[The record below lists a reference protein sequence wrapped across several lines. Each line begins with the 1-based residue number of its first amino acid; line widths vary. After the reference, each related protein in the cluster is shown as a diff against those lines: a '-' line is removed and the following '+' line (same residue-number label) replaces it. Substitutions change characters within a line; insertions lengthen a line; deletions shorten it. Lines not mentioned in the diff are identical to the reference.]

1 MSTSHDM
8 PLLNRKILVG
18 MSGGIAAYK
27 IPELVRR
34 LIDQGATVRVVMTAG
49 AQAFIT
55 PLTLQAVSGHPVH
68 TDLLDTGAEAAMGH
82 IELAKWADL
91 IMLAPASANLIGRL
105 AHGLADDLL
114 TTVCLATAAPILVA
128 PAMNQQMWANP
139 AVQANCALLRQHGMV
154 IIEPASGAQA
164 CGDVGAGRMPEAL
177 QLRDAINQAFTTTTK
192 PLAGKT
198 LLITAGPTREALDPV
213 RFFSNHSSGKMGF
226 ALAQMAQQLGA
237 NVILVAG
244 PCALVTPAHVARI
257 DVTSAA
263 DMLAAV
269 EANITGVDIFIGCAA
284 VADYRPR
291 EIASTKVKKSLDSM
305 HIELVRNPDI
315 LATVAARPQPPFT
328 IGFAAETSN
337 LAEYA
342 KDKLSRKKLN
352 MIAAND
358 VSDARIGFN
367 SDNNA
372 MTLFWTDANGAVAQ
386 HHLTL
391 ASKTD
396 IAQAILLQAASLV
409 KRDDLPNTEQP

>member
-177 QLRDAINQAFTTTTK
+177 QLRDAINRAFTTTTK

-291 EIASTKVKKSLDSM
+291 EIAITKVKKSLDSM

>member
-177 QLRDAINQAFTTTTK
+177 QLRDAINRAFTTTTK

-291 EIASTKVKKSLDSM
+291 EIASTKMKKSLDSM

-409 KRDDLPNTEQP
+409 KRDDLSNTEQP

>member
-177 QLRDAINQAFTTTTK
+177 QLRDAINRAFTTTTK

-291 EIASTKVKKSLDSM
+291 EIASTKMKKSLDSM